1 VRLERA
7 SMILILLGLLLLAV
21 VMTAVLLI
29 AMRLMHRE
37 ALGVAYGVTPYDLE
51 VADVEVDRI
60 TLRSRTAHRD
70 LGVDGRFGLQ
80 WAGGYAQLDG
90 VLDRQGDVVT
100 RSLRLLEGPLPALGQ
115 RVRIDTA
122 SFPPHPERAF
132 GMAVEICRLEG
143 PLGALPA
150 WICEGTEDTW
160 LVAVHGKGAG
170 RAEGLRLVGP
180 AAERGWP
187 VLIASYRNDAGA
199 PVRPG
204 GRYGYGRDEWEDLEV
219 AVEAAIDRG
228 AQRIVLAGFSMGG
241 AIVASFMRRSPL
253 ADRVCGLVFDS
264 PMLDFSATVEHGM
277 RQRGLPKAVG
287 PILRRALTTRY
298 RLRPGELDYV
308 PAVLDSGRPVLIF
321 HGDADTVVPYSIA
334 ERLASERP
342 EQVSLVRAPG
352 VGHVRSWNQ
361 APDRYEAELA
371 AFFDRVTAIER
382 APVAVR

>member
-1 VRLERA
+1 
-7 SMILILLGLLLLAV
+7 MFLILVGVVFAAAVLA
-21 VMTAVLLI
+21 TVLLI

-37 ALGVAYGVTPYDLE
+37 ALRVASGVTPYDLE
-51 VADVEVDRI
+51 VAEVRDDQI
-60 TLRSRTAHRD
+60 TLRSEAPHRD
-70 LGVDGRFGLQ
+70 LAVDGRFGLQ

-90 VLDRQGDVVT
+90 VLDRRGDLVT
-100 RSLRLLEGPLPALGQ
+100 RSLRLIEGSAPAPGQ

-132 GMAVEICRLEG
+132 GMAVEVCRLEG

-150 WICEGTEDTW
+150 WICEGEEDTW
-160 LVAVHGKGAG
+160 LVVVHGKGAG

-180 AAERGWP
+180 AADRGWP

-199 PVRPG
+199 PARPG

-219 AVEAAIDRG
+219 AVAAAIDRG
-228 AQRIVLAGFSMGG
+228 AERIVLAGFSMGG

-253 ADRVCGLVFDS
+253 AERVCGLVFDS
-264 PMLDFSATVEHGM
+264 PMLDFSATIEHGM
-277 RQRGLPKAVG
+277 RQRGLPGAVG

-308 PAVLDSGRPVLIF
+308 PAVLESGRPVLLF

-342 EQVSLVRAPG
+342 DQVSLVRAPG
-352 VGHVRSWNQ
+352 VGHVRSWNL

-371 AFFDRVTAIER
+371 AFFDRVA
-382 APVAVR
+382 APELVPAVVR

>member
-1 VRLERA
+1 
-7 SMILILLGLLLLAV
+7 MIWILLGLALLAV
-21 VMTAVLLI
+21 VLAAVLLI

-37 ALGVAYGVTPYDLE
+37 ALRVASGMTPYDLE
-51 VADVEVDRI
+51 VTEVADDRI
-60 TLRSRTAHRD
+60 TLRSEVPHRD
-70 LGVDGRFGLQ
+70 LAVDGRFGLQ

-90 VLDRQGDVVT
+90 VIARHGDRVT
-100 RSLRLLEGPLPALGQ
+100 RSLRLLEGVAPPPGQ

-132 GMAVEICRLEG
+132 GMAVEVCRLEG

-150 WICEGTEDTW
+150 WICEGESDTW

-180 AAERGWP
+180 AAARGWP

-199 PVRPG
+199 PPRPG

-219 AVEAAIDRG
+219 AVQEAIDRG
-228 AQRIVLAGFSMGG
+228 AQEIVLAGFSMGG

-253 ADRVCGLVFDS
+253 AERVCGLVFDS

-287 PILRRALTTRY
+287 PILRRALTIRY
-298 RLRPGELDYV
+298 RLRAGELDYV
-308 PAVLDSGRPVLIF
+308 PTVLESGRPVLIF

-334 ERLASERP
+334 ERLAAEGP
-342 EQVSLVRAPG
+342 ELVSFVRSPG

-361 APDRYEAELA
+361 APERYEAELG
-371 AFFDRVTAIER
+371 AFFDRVAAAVPVPAI
-382 APVAVR
+382 AL

>member
-1 VRLERA
+1 
-7 SMILILLGLLLLAV
+7 MIWFFLGLALLAA
-21 VMTAVLLI
+21 TLAAVLLI

-37 ALGVAYGVTPYDLE
+37 ALRVASGMTPYDLE
-51 VADVEVDRI
+51 VTAVTGDRI
-60 TLRSRTAHRD
+60 TLRSEAPHRD
-70 LGVDGRFGLQ
+70 LAVEGRFGLQ

-90 VLDRQGDVVT
+90 VIARDGDRVT
-100 RSLRLLEGPLPALGQ
+100 RSLRLLEGVPPPLGQ

-122 SFPPHPERAF
+122 AFPPHPERAF
-132 GMAVEICRLEG
+132 GMAVEVCRLEG

-150 WICEGTEDTW
+150 WICPGESDTG

-187 VLIASYRNDAGA
+187 VMIASYRNDAGA
-199 PVRPG
+199 PARPG

-219 AVEAAIDRG
+219 AVQEAIDRG
-228 AQRIVLAGFSMGG
+228 AQQIVLAGFSMGG

-253 ADRVCGLVFDS
+253 AERVCALVFDS

-308 PAVLDSGRPVLIF
+308 PTVLASGRPVLVF

-334 ERLASERP
+334 ERLAAGRP
-342 EQVSLVRAPG
+342 EQVSFVRAPG

-361 APDRYEAELA
+361 APERYEAELG
-371 AFFDRVTAIER
+371 AFFDRVAAAE
-382 APVAVR
+382 PVPAVVR